1 MFADKFSCGASMP
14 ALLTSPTSSRLQ
26 SSDSLRHID
35 LGKPTPSDRFFGF
48 AARRYLG
55 GTNVPDTVAKVK
67 KINQAGSHVILD
79 LLGENGNVSGTK
91 QERADR
97 IRFVGDIVHA
107 EYLNASIAM
116 RLGQFDGDIRLML
129 WVTNYLVKLG
139 ILVRF
144 DAEKKDTIN
153 DLINAYKMAVV
164 ENTGGIEI
172 ALQAYL
178 HRTIEDVRELVKFSR
193 VNGLPVII
201 CPVRGVYVAEAD
213 FKDIKEMHENLARMM
228 QFIETCGVESVQM
241 YPASHHP
248 EQIARAI
255 LLHRRMHTHV
265 KGVQLLLGVY
275 DGKMLHVMREQFAI
289 PTELYVPFG
298 PHTTA
303 YLTRRLEETG
313 GAVKGLLLAG
323 LRERRN
329 ADEVIRLV
337 TLYDV
342 DTANPLLPF
351 VPREGAGT
359 HFL

>member
-1 MFADKFSCGASMP
+1 MP
-14 ALLTSPTSSRLQ
+14 ALLSNPTPLPSSN
-26 SSDSLRHID
+26 SIRHID
-35 LGKPTPSDRFFGF
+35 FGKPTLSDRFFGV

-55 GTNVPDTVAKVK
+55 GMDVPSAVAKVK
-67 KINQAGSHVILD
+67 RINAAGSNVILD

-97 IRFVGDIVHA
+97 VRFVGDIVHA

-129 WVTNYLVKLG
+129 RVANYISKLG
-139 ILVRF
+139 IFVWF
-144 DAEKKDTIN
+144 DSEKKDSI
-153 DLINAYKMAVV
+153 DELFNAYKMAVG
-164 ENTGGIEI
+164 ENVGGIGI

-178 HRTIEDVRELVKFSR
+178 HRTMMDVQELTNFSR
-193 VNGLPVII
+193 YNLLPVII
-201 CPVRGVYVAEAD
+201 RPVRGVYVSDA
-213 FKDIKEMHENLARMM
+213 DIKEIPKMHENLARMM
-228 QFIETCGVESVQM
+228 QFIETCDVASVHM

-255 LLHRRMHTHV
+255 LLRRRLHTQV
-265 KGVQLLLGVY
+265 KGAQLLLGVY
-275 DGKMLHVMREQFAI
+275 DGKMLHIMREQFAI

-303 YLTRRLEETG
+303 YLSRRLEETG

-329 ADEVIRLV
+329 ADEVVRLV
-337 TLYDV
+337 TLYEV
-342 DTANPLLPF
+342 DMTNPLLPF